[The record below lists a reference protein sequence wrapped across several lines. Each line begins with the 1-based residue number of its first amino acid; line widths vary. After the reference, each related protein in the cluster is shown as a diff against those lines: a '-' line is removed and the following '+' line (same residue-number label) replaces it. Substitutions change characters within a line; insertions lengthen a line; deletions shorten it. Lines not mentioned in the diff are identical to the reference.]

1 MTNSFVNGFEES
13 RHVLVR
19 SASKST
25 GTREE
30 SGLEKFPLT
39 FLPSKSGQ
47 PLVADLE
54 TWERQPGYRLE
65 TL

>member
-1 MTNSFVNGFEES
+1 MTNSSVNGFEES
-13 RHVLVR
+13 HHVLVR
-19 SASKST
+19 SASNSI
-25 GTREE
+25 GTRVE
-30 SGLEKFPLT
+30 SEVEKFSLT

>member
-19 SASKST
+19 SASQST
-25 GTREE
+25 GTREVSE
-30 SGLEKFPLT
+30 LENFSLI

-47 PLVADLE
+47 PLAADLE

>member
-1 MTNSFVNGFEES
+1 MTNSFVDGFEES

-19 SASKST
+19 SASNST
-25 GTREE
+25 CTCAGSEF
-30 SGLEKFPLT
+30 EKFSLT
-39 FLPSKSGQ
+39 VLPSKFGQ
-47 PLVADLE
+47 PLIADWE

>member
-25 GTREE
+25 GTREVSE
-30 SGLEKFPLT
+30 LENFSLT